1 MALNI
6 HTDPQFEKYLEWLTR
21 RSQKT
26 KTDVIKELV
35 VERYRWQRFGFQFG
49 AFKGLGK
56 QVSKKTSEKQIR
68 SDLKKMD
75 EDHDLD

>member
-6 HTDPQFEKYLEWLTR
+6 HTDPRFEKCLRWLSKQT
-21 RSQKT
+21 QKT

-35 VERYRWQRFGFQFG
+35 WEKYHWKRFGFQFG
-49 AFKGLGK
+49 ALKIEEKTTPGK
-56 QVSKKTSEKQIR
+56 LQTE
-68 SDLKKMD
+68 LKKLD